1 MDEQTFRLMATR
13 LPLELVYKIYGG
25 LTLPKTLDLV
35 VSNSIPSSEQDRIQ
49 CTNAEAWQG
58 PISMLTTFPG
68 LVPMVRA
75 DISTD
80 IQAPHRDDAH
90 SLNLRI
96 EQIVPT
102 RGWCMIK
109 HSSRTTVPHDLLDLI
124 LSRFSRIKVHLLYS
138 TDPERY
144 SRGRLGGTLT
154 FTYQRSSSDVWY
166 FPDISQQGHS
176 YYNNNFILPFRSS
189 KIEKRVA
196 RAVEKSGKHAKR
208 DSMGF
213 LPAGS
218 AFHQLERAVGH
229 VEEWEEDQRRAELA
243 WQKMCKVL
251 FEVAL
256 LGLFVMVVSG
266 ISMAVAESEHA
277 GIRGRR

>member
-75 DISTD
+75 DISAD

-96 EQIVPT
+96 EQMVPT

-196 RAVEKSGKHAKR
+196 RAVEKSAR
-208 DSMGF
+208 IV
-213 LPAGS
+213 PAGRIDC
-218 AFHQLERAVGH
+218 AALQLVSERICALVKRE
-229 VEEWEEDQRRAELA
+229 VELENEGKTLQELEQEREDRKRKAKAQAKSDRAS
-243 WQKMCKVL
+243 
-251 FEVAL
+251 
-256 LGLFVMVVSG
+256 FVW
-266 ISMAVAESEHA
+266 H
-277 GIRGRR
+277 